1 MLIGFLIRNSEDW
14 KNWRKGVIDTRG
26 KPVVQVADAGP
37 PQSNNR
43 EERQCAVDDVETFD
57 DEESDGELVERPL

>member
-1 MLIGFLIRNSEDW
+1 MLIGFLIRTSEDW
-14 KNWRKGVIDTRG
+14 KNWRKGVSDIRG

-43 EERQCAVDDVETFD
+43 EERHCAVDDVETFD
-57 DEESDGELVERPL
+57 DEESDGELVERPR